1 MTLIENIKLWPDL
14 QYTVHIVML
23 ETKLEKKIT
32 KITRKLL
39 NLHVEKLLN
48 LAPIRCIYFLLDH

>member
-32 KITRKLL
+32 KITRILL

-48 LAPIRCIYFLLDH
+48 LAPILCIYFLLDH